1 MLAFEGMMR
10 HGVSRAGET
19 EGIIY
24 FYLLR
29 TAGGWGLSFTGGWGR
44 VLKRIKAP
52 SADSCLLPPPP
63 CFSRP
68 IVGTGSGVC
77 VTGGEGDSLTPLQL
91 DGFFACLHSEK
102 ILELLVSLS
111 YLDQTLHPWL
121 S

>member
-1 MLAFEGMMR
+1 MGSELHWWLGK
-10 HGVSRAGET
+10 
-19 EGIIY
+19 
-24 FYLLR
+24 
-29 TAGGWGLSFTGGWGR
+29 GLKKNQSSIGR
-44 VLKRIKAP
+44 LVFIT
-52 SADSCLLPPPP
+52 PPPP